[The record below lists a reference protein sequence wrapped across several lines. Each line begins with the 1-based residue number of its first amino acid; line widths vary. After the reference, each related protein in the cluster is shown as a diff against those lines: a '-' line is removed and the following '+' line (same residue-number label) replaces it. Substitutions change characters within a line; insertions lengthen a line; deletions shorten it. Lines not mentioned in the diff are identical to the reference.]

1 MVVLVLFTGTMMPEA
16 EVYWKRFLSDINL
29 DLFDQSIKQ
38 LDNGQLAEAAETF
51 NRIVRRNTLNFG
63 PYFFL
68 AGIYSQLGQ
77 YKETVLTCENA
88 LYYSNR
94 FNLKR
99 LGVSSIKNP
108 IFSQFYYTLGTA
120 CLNLNRYMDA
130 VTCFELVVK
139 SHNYKKTN
147 SSIIKKF
154 YPASRLSPSA
164 FYALVHYNL
173 GIAYSSLGDQ
183 KAALRQY
190 EKLKKLDKEK
200 AEKLNNIISE

>member
-1 MVVLVLFTGTMMPEA
+1 MAESEA
-16 EVYWKRFLSDINL
+16 SWRKFLSDINF
-29 DLFDQSIKQ
+29 DLFDQGIKQ

-51 NRIVRRNTLNFG
+51 NRIVRRKTLSFC

-88 LYYSNR
+88 LYFSDR
-94 FNLKR
+94 MKFKR
-99 LGVSSIKNP
+99 LGVSSAKNP
-108 IFSQFYYTLGTA
+108 IYSQFLYTLGTA

-130 VTCFELVVK
+130 VDCFEQVIE

-154 YPASRLSPSA
+154 YPTSRLSPSA

-183 KAALRQY
+183 KEALQQY
-190 EKLKKLDKEK
+190 QKLKKLDKEK
-200 AEKLNNIISE
+200 AEKLKNIIGE